1 VAVDGRMSEI
11 QRNKASVVA
20 LFEHFSM
27 GDLAAARSLCTPD
40 FRWVVPTVS
49 GFQSETLRNLPNIL
63 HADERLL
70 DAAMEAF
77 RLTYAGS
84 VDGKIVFSIGEM
96 TGEGDRVAAEGHS
109 RAVNRANGR
118 TYTNRYMFHVFFR
131 DGKINQLREYQ
142 DTLHAL
148 DVWQLA

>member
-1 VAVDGRMSEI
+1 MSEPG
-11 QRNKASVVA
+11 RHKAILVA
-20 LFEHFSM
+20 LFECLSQ
-27 GDLAAARSLCTPD
+27 GDLDGARLLCTPD
-40 FRWVVPTVS
+40 FRWVIPTVS

-63 HADERLL
+63 HADERSL

-84 VDGKIVFSIGEM
+84 VDGKIVFTIGTM
-96 TGEGDRVAAEGHS
+96 TAEGDRVAAEGSSH
-109 RAVNRANGR
+109 AVNKANGR
-118 TYTNRYMFHVFFR
+118 TYTNRYMYHVLFR
-131 DGKINQLREYQ
+131 DGKISELREYQ